1 MEYER
6 YFHLVEGEI
15 DAYFVVVFRGTIE
28 SQEQPFV
35 DPVDKE
41 EVDGGD

>member
-1 MEYER
+1 MEDER

-15 DAYFVVVFRGTIE
+15 DAYFVVVFWGAIE

-35 DPVDKE
+35 YPVDNQ
-41 EVDGGD
+41 EVDGGY